1 MKTMLMIVAA
11 GLALSGAALAQD
23 RSSDAPKVASPEMI
37 EGQVT
42 KVDAARGRM
51 TIRAND
57 GTVHEFDA
65 SAETL
70 RGYKT
75 GDPIKARLRAPAP

>member
-23 RSSDAPKVASPEMI
+23 RPADAPKAGSPEVI

-42 KVDAARGRM
+42 KVDAAQGRV
-51 TIRAND
+51 TIRASD
-57 GTVHEFDA
+57 GTVHEFEA

-70 RGYKT
+70 RGYKA
-75 GDPIKARLRAPAP
+75 GDPIKARLRTPAP